1 MAIPV
6 HITVIIINT
15 RLSHMLY
22 ASKADH
28 CQDVLC
34 IIIIAKTTFTSDL
47 DVYFDKVVKIM
58 LSCSPRLF
66 IFCVFLQSQEA

>member
-1 MAIPV
+1 MFIPYLWYV
-6 HITVIIINT
+6 
-15 RLSHMLY
+15 
-22 ASKADH
+22 SKADH

-58 LSCSPRLF
+58 HS
-66 IFCVFLQSQEA
+66 